1 MGESM
6 RKHSIVLGGLLL
18 AGLSGC
24 VGDRLQV
31 NNLNNP
37 DVDRAFAT
45 PEGVE
50 GVIAGLGQQLFNPQ
64 RASNSV
70 NTQAKIFAGE
80 NFATVNNFGMAPRS
94 LLPRGVLVNGIGNN
108 EQAGNLANFNSF
120 QRIARSANNAIRAVD
135 RLIETGSTL
144 GSQAQNSRAKAFA
157 FLVLG
162 QAMGYTAFAYD
173 SAAALT
179 PSIPSDSVPPLSS
192 AADVGATAIAML
204 DSAVA
209 IATSPAATTG
219 SNGFPLPIT
228 WLNGNPLS
236 RDQFVRVAR
245 SYRARIR
252 AGLARTPAERAAV
265 NWTAVIADATNGITD
280 DFNVELSASLG
291 WNAGYDAAQMYV
303 LGGWHQQPIWY
314 IGMADTSGSYDAWL
328 AVPRSS
334 REGVIIRTPDTRWPQ
349 GNTRAEQNAESPG
362 TSLIVP
368 AGRYIKNRPPAEDL
382 AGSEWG
388 FSMYDHRRYG
398 PTRVAGNNGPYT
410 EMSAT
415 EISMLA
421 AEGYLRAGQVA
432 QAIPLINASRVRNGL
447 QPIPAGTSA
456 TAPIGTMPNCVP
468 RVPQPP
474 NFTSTACGTVLEAM
488 KYEKR
493 METAFTGYMIWFT
506 DSRGWGDLPATTPVE
521 WPVPYQEMQSRRGEI
536 RDGTNVAPLGTY
548 GFQ

>member
-1 MGESM
+1 M
-6 RKHSIVLGGLLL
+6 RKHSVLYSAILL
-18 AGLSGC
+18 AGLTGC

-37 DVDRAFAT
+37 DVERAFAT
-45 PEGVE
+45 PEGIE
-50 GVIAGLGQQLFNPQ
+50 GVVAGLGQQLSNPQ
-64 RASNSV
+64 RQNNSV
-70 NTQAKIFAGE
+70 NLQAKIFAGE
-80 NFATVNNFGMAPRS
+80 NFATVNNFGMAPRT
-94 LLPRGVLVNGIGNN
+94 LLPRNVLVNGIGNN
-108 EQAGNLANFNSF
+108 EQAANLANYNSF
-120 QRIARSANNAIRAVD
+120 QRVARSANNAIRAIDNLVA
-135 RLIETGSTL
+135 GGGTL
-144 GSQAQNSRAKAFA
+144 GSPAQNARGKAFS

-162 QAMGYTAFAYD
+162 QALGYVAFGYD

-179 PSIPSDSVPPLSS
+179 PTIPSDSVPPLM
-192 AADVGATAIAML
+192 AAAEVGALAIAML
-204 DSAVA
+204 DSAVE
-209 IATSPAATTG
+209 IASSPAAG
-219 SNGFPLPIT
+219 GAGGFPLPIT
-228 WLNGNPLS
+228 WLNGNPLT
-236 RDQFVRVAR
+236 RDQFVRLAR

-252 AGLARTPAERAAV
+252 AGLPRTPAGRAAV
-265 NWTAVIADATNGITD
+265 DWAAVIADATNGITE
-280 DFNVELSASLG
+280 DFNLEMSAALG
-291 WNAGYDAAQMYV
+291 WNAVYDTQQMYV
-303 LGGWHQQPIWY
+303 LGGWHQMPVWY
-314 IGMADTSGSYDAWL
+314 IGMADTSGNYDAWL
-328 AVPRSS
+328 AVPRAN
-334 REGVIIRTPDTRWPQ
+334 REGVLIRTPDTRWPQ
-349 GNTRAEQNAESPG
+349 GDTRAIQNLESPG

-368 AGRYIKNRPPAEDL
+368 AGRYLKNRPADEDL
-382 AGSEWG
+382 AGTEWG

-410 EMSAT
+410 EMSGT

-421 AEGYLRAGQVA
+421 AEGYIRGGQID

-447 QPIPAGTSA
+447 QPIPLGTGA

-521 WPVPYQEMQSRRGEI
+521 WPVPYQEMQARRGTI
-536 RDGTNVAPLGTY
+536 YDGTNVAPLGTY

>member
-6 RKHSIVLGGLLL
+6 RKHSILMSGLLL

-45 PEGVE
+45 PDGVE
-50 GVIAGLGQQLFNPQ
+50 GVVAGLGQQLNNPQ
-64 RASNSV
+64 RVSDGV

-94 LLPRGVLVNGIGNN
+94 LLPRNVLVNGIGNN

-120 QRIARSANNAIRAVD
+120 QRVARSANNAIRAVD
-135 RLIETGSTL
+135 RLIAANSTL
-144 GSQAQNSRAKAFA
+144 GSPAQNARAKAFA
-157 FLVLG
+157 FMILG
-162 QAMGYTAFAYD
+162 NAMGYTALAYD

-179 PSIPSDSVPPLSS
+179 PTIPSDSVPPLMS
-192 AADVGATAIAML
+192 AAEVGAIAISML
-204 DSAVA
+204 DSAIA
-209 IATSPAATTG
+209 IASSPEATSGT
-219 SNGFPLPIT
+219 NGFPLPIT
-228 WLNGNPLS
+228 WLNGNAYS
-236 RDQFVRVAR
+236 RDQFVRLVR

-265 NWTAVIADATNGITD
+265 NWTAVIADATNGITSD
-280 DFNVELSASLG
+280 HNVELSATLG
-291 WNAGYDAAQMYV
+291 WSAGYDAAQMYV
-303 LGGWHQQPIWY
+303 LGGWHQMPIWY
-314 IGMADTSGSYDAWL
+314 IGMADTSGNYDAWL
-328 AVPRSS
+328 AVPRAS
-334 REGVIIRTPDTRWPQ
+334 REAILIRTPDTRWPQ
-349 GNTRAEQNAESPG
+349 GDTRAIQNLESPG
-362 TSLIVP
+362 QQLTVP
-368 AGRYIKNRPPAEDL
+368 AGRYLKNRPPVDDIT
-382 AGSEWG
+382 GSEWG
-388 FSMYDHRRYG
+388 FSMYEHKRWGAVRA
-398 PTRVAGNNGPYT
+398 AGGNGPYT
-410 EMSAT
+410 DMSAT

-447 QPIPAGTSA
+447 QPIPAGTTA
-456 TAPIGTMPNCVP
+456 TQPIGTMPNCVP
-468 RVPQPP
+468 RVPQAP

-493 METAFTGYMIWFT
+493 METAFTGYFVWFT

-521 WPVPYQEMQSRRGEI
+521 WPVPYQEMQARRGVI
-536 RDGTNVAPLGTY
+536 RNGTNVSPLGTY

>member
-6 RKHSIVLGGLLL
+6 RKHSVLYSAILL

-37 DVDRAFAT
+37 DVERALAT
-45 PEGVE
+45 PDGVE
-50 GVIAGLGQQLFNPQ
+50 GVIAGLGQQLNNPQ
-64 RASNSV
+64 RANDGV
-70 NTQAKIFAGE
+70 GNQAKIFAGE

-94 LLPRGVLVNGIGNN
+94 ILPRGIIVNGVGNN
-108 EQAGNLANFNSF
+108 EQNGNLANFNSF
-120 QRIARSANNAIRAVD
+120 QRVARSANNGIRAIN
-135 RLIETGSTL
+135 RLIEQNSTL
-144 GSQAQNSRAKAFA
+144 GTPAQDARGKAFG
-157 FLVLG
+157 FLILG
-162 QAMGYTAFAYD
+162 QALGYVAFGYD
-173 SAAALT
+173 SASALT
-179 PSIPSDSVPPLSS
+179 PTIPSDSVPPLMGS
-192 AADVGATAIAML
+192 AEVGATAIAML

-209 IATSPAATTG
+209 IASSPEAAG
-219 SNGFPLPIT
+219 SGGFPLPIT
-228 WLNGNPLS
+228 WLNGNAYT
-236 RDQFVRVAR
+236 RTQFIALAR

-265 NWTAVIADATNGITD
+265 DWAAVIADATNGITSD
-280 DFNVELSASLG
+280 HVIELSTSLG
-291 WNAGYDAAQMYV
+291 WNAVYDAQQMYV

-314 IGMADTSGSYDAWL
+314 IGMADTSGNYDAWL
-328 AVPRSS
+328 ATPRSS
-334 REGVIIRTPDTRWPQ
+334 REGILIRTPDTRWPQ
-349 GNTRAEQNAESPG
+349 GDTRAEQNAESPG

-368 AGRYIKNRPPAEDL
+368 AGRYLKNRPASEDL

-388 FSMYDHRRYG
+388 FSQYDHRRYG

-410 EMSAT
+410 DMSAT
-415 EISMLA
+415 EIAMLA
-421 AEGYLRAGQVA
+421 AEGYIRTGQIA
-432 QAIPLINASRVRNGL
+432 QAIPLINASRERNGL
-447 QPIPAGTSA
+447 QPIPAGT
-456 TAPIGTMPNCVP
+456 TASQPIGTMPNCVP

-493 METAFTGYMIWFT
+493 METMFTGYMIWFT

-521 WPVPYQEMQSRRGEI
+521 WPTPFQEMQARRGEI
-536 RDGTNVAPLGTY
+536 RDGTNVSPLGTY

>member
-1 MGESM
+1 M
-6 RKHSIVLGGLLL
+6 RKHSVLYGAILL

-45 PEGVE
+45 PEGIE
-50 GVIAGLGQQLFNPQ
+50 GVVAGLGQQLANPQ
-64 RASNSV
+64 RNSNSV
-70 NTQAKIFAGE
+70 NTQAKIYAGE
-80 NFATVNNFGMAPRS
+80 NFATVNNFGMQPRS
-94 LLPRGVLVNGIGNN
+94 LLPRNLVVNGIGNN
-108 EQAGNLANFNSF
+108 EQAGNLANYNQF
-120 QRIARSANNAIRAVD
+120 QRVARSANNAIRAINALV
-135 RLIETGSTL
+135 EGGGTL
-144 GSQAQNSRAKAFA
+144 GSPAQNARGKAFS

-162 QAMGYTAFAYD
+162 QALGYVAFGYD

-179 PSIPSDSVPPLSS
+179 PSIPSDSVPPLMAS
-192 AADVGATAIAML
+192 AEVGALAVAML

-209 IATSPAATTG
+209 IANSPEAAG
-219 SNGFPLPIT
+219 AGGFPLPIT
-228 WLNGNPLS
+228 WLNGNPLT
-236 RDQFVRVAR
+236 RAQFIQVTR

-252 AGLARTPAERAAV
+252 AGLARTPAARAAV
-265 NWTAVIADATNGITD
+265 DWAAVIADATNGITS
-280 DFNVELSASLG
+280 DFNLEMSTSLG
-291 WNAGYDAAQMYV
+291 WLAEYDARQMYV
-303 LGGWHQQPIWY
+303 LGGWHQMPIWY
-314 IGMADTSGSYDAWL
+314 IGMADTSGNYDAWL
-328 AVPRSS
+328 AVPRAG
-334 REGVIIRTPDTRWPQ
+334 RAGVLIRTPDKRWPQ
-349 GNTRAEQNAESPG
+349 GDTRAAQNLESPG
-362 TSLIVP
+362 TSLVVP
-368 AGRYIKNRPPAEDL
+368 AGRYLKNRPEDEDL
-382 AGSEWG
+382 AGTEWG
-388 FSMYDHRRYG
+388 FSQYDHRRYG

-415 EISMLA
+415 ETSMLA
-421 AEGYLRAGQVA
+421 AEGYIRTGQLA
-432 QAIPLINASRVRNGL
+432 LAIPLINASRVRNGL

-521 WPVPYQEMQSRRGEI
+521 WPVPYQEMQSRRGTI
-536 RDGTNVAPLGTY
+536 YNGTNVAPLGTY

>member
-1 MGESM
+1 M
-6 RKHSIVLGGLLL
+6 RKHSVLYSVILL

-37 DVDRAFAT
+37 DVARAFAT
-45 PEGVE
+45 PEGIE
-50 GVIAGLGQQLFNPQ
+50 GVVAGLGQQLANPQ
-64 RASNSV
+64 RASSSV
-70 NTQAKIFAGE
+70 NLQAKIFAGE

-94 LLPRGVLVNGIGNN
+94 LLPRNVLVNGIGNN
-108 EQAGNLANFNSF
+108 EQGANLANFNSF
-120 QRIARSANNAIRAVD
+120 QRVARSANNAIRSINALV
-135 RLIETGSTL
+135 EGGGTL
-144 GSQAQNSRAKAFA
+144 GSEAQNARGKAFS

-162 QAMGYTAFAYD
+162 QAMGYAAFGYD

-179 PSIPSDSVPPLSS
+179 PSIPSDSVPPLST
-192 AADVGATAIAML
+192 AAEVGAIAVAML
-204 DSAVA
+204 DSAIA
-209 IATSPAATTG
+209 IAGSPAAAG
-219 SNGFPLPIT
+219 AGGFPLPIT
-228 WLNGNPLS
+228 WLNGNPLT

-252 AGLARTPAERAAV
+252 AGLPRTPAGRAAV
-265 NWTAVIADATNGITD
+265 DWAAVIADATNGITS
-280 DFNVELSASLG
+280 DFNLEMSVSLG
-291 WNAGYDAAQMYV
+291 WNAGYDAQQMYV
-303 LGGWHQQPIWY
+303 LGGWHQMPVWY
-314 IGMADTSGSYDAWL
+314 IGMADTSGNYDAWL
-328 AVPRSS
+328 TVQRSN
-334 REGVIIRTPDTRWPQ
+334 REVVLIRTPDTRWPQ
-349 GNTRAEQNAESPG
+349 GDTRAIQSAESPG
-362 TSLIVP
+362 QSLIVP
-368 AGRYIKNRPPAEDL
+368 TGRYLKNRPAVDDI

-410 EMSAT
+410 DMSAT

-421 AEGYLRAGQVA
+421 AEGYLRTGQIA

-447 QPIPAGTSA
+447 RPIPAGTTA
-456 TAPIGTMPNCVP
+456 TQPIGTMPNCVP
-468 RVPQPP
+468 RVPQPA

-493 METAFTGYMIWFT
+493 METAFTGYMIWYT

-521 WPVPYQEMQSRRGEI
+521 WPVPYQELQARRGTI
-536 RDGTNVAPLGTY
+536 YDGTNVAPLGTY